1 MHGSSSPNL
10 WRALGLA
17 LSCGVLAAAPLAALV
32 YVLPTD
38 ESMVSRSPVI
48 VYGTV
53 RTVDLPAG
61 PRPSTEILFD
71 IEEVLKGTAPA
82 ATIAIRQPGG
92 YVDEDTAMKVL
103 GLPMMAEG
111 DRMLLFLAPHDG
123 AYRTVDLS
131 LGMFFEVG
139 ALGHPLL
146 VRDMTMQ
153 DQVETPGDAG
163 AAGETGRGSV
173 RSSAAFRRWIADR
186 ASGVERPPDYFE
198 SNVPRRLLSVSS
210 PYRLTR
216 TQDTCFYNDLPV
228 RWRVFDRGAS
238 VGLWVASRGQTGVPG
253 GGFNELATALR
264 AWNSDPQSRVRL
276 VQNGTS
282 SQQFEINRVDG
293 LNSITYEDPHDE
305 IAGSYRSGGILS
317 VTSVFYNCGRPTP
330 PHGIPGRSSID
341 ALEIVEAN
349 ITTQDGYRNWLSST
363 GNASASHEEIMGHEV
378 GHLLGIAHSCGDFA
392 SGACRR
398 GSDADQALMRTGAH
412 ADGRGATLNIDDR
425 VAVRFLYPGQG
436 EVVEPE
442 PDPEPEPEPDPEP
455 NPNPT
460 APGEYSPC
468 QPDSAALR
476 FDGGY
481 EVRLCYETQAGVIG
495 RGRSGIWAS
504 TEAGLLWFFN
514 RDNAEVLIKVLDGCQ
529 LNGHR
534 WVFVAPVTDL
544 AFNLEIRDSRGR
556 VWKQRNRQGQ
566 TAEARGDTSAF
577 TCDLS

>member
-1 MHGSSSPNL
+1 MHGSGRPNR

-17 LSCGVLAAAPLAALV
+17 LSCGVLSATPLAALV

-48 VYGTV
+48 VYGVV
-53 RTVDLPAG
+53 RTADLPAG
-61 PRPSTEILFD
+61 PRPSTEILFHVD
-71 IEEVLKGTAPA
+71 EVLKGTVP
-82 ATIAIRQPGG
+82 TTVITIRQPGG

-103 GLPMMAEG
+103 GLPLMVEG
-111 DRMLLFLAPHDG
+111 DRMLLFLEPHEG

-139 ALGHPLL
+139 TLRLPLL

-153 DQVETPGDAG
+153 EQVETPGDAG
-163 AAGETGRGSV
+163 AAGEAARGSV

-186 ASGVERPPDYFE
+186 ASGVERPPDYLE
-198 SNVPRRLLSVSS
+198 RSVPRSLLAVSS

-228 RWRVFDRGAS
+228 RWRVFDRDGA
-238 VGLWVASRGQTGVPG
+238 VDLWVASGGQTGVAG
-253 GGFNELATALR
+253 GGFNELDAALR
-264 AWNSDPQSRVRL
+264 AWNSDPESRVRL
-276 VQNGTS
+276 VQGGMS

-305 IAGSYRSGGILS
+305 IAGSYRRGGILS
-317 VTSVFYNCGRPTP
+317 ITSVFYNCGRPAP

-363 GNASASHEEIMGHEV
+363 GNASTSHEEIMGHEL

-392 SGACRR
+392 SGACRP

-425 VAVRFLYPGQG
+425 VAVRFLYPGRG
-436 EVVEPE
+436 NVGEPE
-442 PDPEPEPEPDPEP
+442 PDPEPDP

-468 QPDSAALR
+468 RPDSAALR

-481 EVRLCYETQAGVIG
+481 EVRLCYETPAGVIG

-504 TEAGLLWFFN
+504 SEAGLLWFFN
-514 RDNAEVLIKVLDGCQ
+514 RDNAEVLVKVLDGCH

-544 AFNLEIRDSRGR
+544 AFNLEIRDSRAR
-556 VWKQRNRQGQ
+556 LWTHRNKQGQ

-577 TCDLS
+577 ACDVS